1 MKQLAVYILLVLLS
15 ISALGQ
21 APFNRQQSDEQKRQG
36 FSGQGPVHFRPYPV
50 ARPDSNFNVY
60 LLVEVMYDLLQF
72 TLDNGQYKANFQMEI
87 VFKNQDTKQ
96 VYSRIW
102 ESSFLLSGFED
113 TNRRDKFYFTVDS
126 MIITPGNFDISYK
139 YQDLQGKQE
148 LNGAL
153 KISLPQIGRAY
164 APAGIFLDPTYF
176 EFQPFWLFKDKPLAQ
191 LKQIPFN
198 HQLKFF
204 SYVYLATDSVVQLT
218 ISISFPQKEKTLL
231 KLDTSLTI
239 DKQLGH
245 VSINLPSLQW
255 NEGQYSARTV
265 FKTTRDSVIQINP
278 FQIVWYDKPVSL
290 RDPRYALEVMQVI
303 LPKEKYKELTSGNL
317 EKQQARL
324 REYWKSLDPTP
335 ATAFNEIE
343 NEFYTRVDSVDR
355 VWGGRFRR
363 YGWRTDPGKIIL
375 LYGQP
380 GKIEDNSL
388 QPANP
393 NLIWT
398 YYLPEKKLIFIFEAV
413 DGRKRYKLIQQKEE
427 LTQ

>member
-15 ISALGQ
+15 IPVLGQ
-21 APFNRQQSDEQKRQG
+21 APFNQQQTDKQKHQG
-36 FSGQGPVHFRPYPV
+36 LPSQGPVHFRPYPV
-50 ARPDSNFNVY
+50 ARPDNNFNVY

-72 TLDNGQYKANFQMEI
+72 TLDNGQYKADFQMEI
-87 VFKNQDTKQ
+87 IFKNQDKKQ

-102 ESSFLLSGFED
+102 ESSFILSGFED

-126 MIITPGNFDISYK
+126 LMVTPGNYDISYK
-139 YQDLQGKQE
+139 YQDLQGTQE
-148 LNGAL
+148 LNGSL
-153 KISLPQIGRAY
+153 KISLPQIGQAY
-164 APAGIFLDPTYF
+164 APAGIFLDPAYP
-176 EFQPFWLFKDKPLAQ
+176 EFQPFWLFMDKPRAQ

-198 HQLKFF
+198 QQFKFF
-204 SYVYLATDSVVQLT
+204 SYVYLAADSAVQLT
-218 ISISFPQKEKTLL
+218 FSISSPQQEITLL

-239 DKQLGH
+239 DRQLGH
-245 VSINLPSLQW
+245 VSINLPTLQW
-255 NEGQYSARTV
+255 NEGHYVARTV
-265 FKTTRDSVIQINP
+265 YHTLKDSVLQINP

-290 RDPRYALEVMQVI
+290 RSPKYALEVMQVI

-355 VWGGRFRR
+355 VWGGKFRR

-388 QPANP
+388 QPVNP

-398 YYLPEKKLIFIFEAV
+398 YFLPEKKLIFIFEAIN
-413 DGRKRYKLIQQKEE
+413 GRKRYKLIQQKEE
-427 LTQ
+427 VTQ